1 MNMKSFGW
9 PTYPLEEICEINIG
23 KTPSR
28 NRTAYWGGQNK
39 WLSISDMD
47 GARYIHAT
55 KEGITDL
62 GAVESNCKL
71 VPAETVLLSF
81 KLSIGKVAITSEPIY
96 TNEAIASLPIIDT
109 NRLNRDYLYWVLQ
122 GIDLI
127 QGSDRAVMGKTL
139 NKAKLKALQIPLPP
153 IEEQRRIAAIL
164 DKADA
169 IRRKQE
175 KVLALADDF
184 LRATFLDMFGD
195 PVTNSKHLE
204 TVPIK
209 EFGRIITGNTP
220 SRAIP
225 EYYGDE
231 IEWIKSDNINTPL
244 HYLTTAE
251 EGLTNSGKA
260 MGRIAMPGSVL
271 VTCIAGSFN
280 CIGNA
285 AIANREVCFNQQINA
300 IEPFQN
306 FDTEFLYAQ
315 VLVGK
320 KLIQG
325 ASTNSMK
332 GMVSKGKF
340 QEISFIRPPEK
351 ERIRFSE
358 FFNTYM
364 KMNNQINDRYEV
376 TKIMYEAVLQR
387 AFRGEL

>member
-1 MNMKSFGW
+1 MSSF
-9 PTYPLEEICEINIG
+9 PMVALG
-23 KTPSR
+23 KCCQIVSGATPKRENSE
-28 NRTAYWGGQNK
+28 NWNGKIKWVTPKDISSLKTATIYDTPEY
-39 WLSISDMD
+39 ISDIGYQSCSTTMLPV
-47 GARYIHAT
+47 G
-55 KEGITDL
+55 
-62 GAVESNCKL
+62 S
-71 VPAETVLLSF
+71 VLLS
-81 KLSIGKVAITSEPIY
+81 SRAPIGNVAICGAEMC
-96 TNEAIASLPIIDT
+96 TNQGFKSLIPSVDV
-109 NRLNRDYLYWVLQ
+109 DPYYLYYTLKRYSRELQ
-122 GIDLI
+122 A
-127 QGSDRAVMGKTL
+127 QGNGATFKEVSKDVVSKFE
-139 NKAKLKALQIPLPP
+139 IPLPSLY
-153 IEEQRRIAAIL
+153 EQKRIAEII

-169 IRRKQE
+169 ILRKQE
-175 KVLALADDF
+175 QALALADDF